1 MSSLVEKL
9 IKRGCLSIPVNSSI
23 TNAILIM
30 TEKKIGALPILNFSN
45 TVVGIISERDI
56 VNQINNNEMNFK
68 SDSVTSIMSSP
79 VLTGNANSRAT
90 DIMAIMTENKIRHLP
105 ILDKVNLV
113 GMVSIGDVLK
123 HLLTNYKLE
132 IEELRNYINS

>member
-105 ILDKVNLV
+105 FLDKVNLV

>member
-105 ILDKVNLV
+105 ILDKVKLI

>member
-105 ILDKVNLV
+105 ILDKVKLI

-123 HLLTNYKLE
+123 HLLTNYKVE

>member
-105 ILDKVNLV
+105 ILDKVNLI